1 MGGADNMDIDASGN
15 DVTVGKNNRKT
26 RQDPG
31 NVRAIVQIKTAIL
44 KKKNLGFRCFDN
56 NTSLAA

>member
-1 MGGADNMDIDASGN
+1 MDIDASGN
-15 DVTVGKNNRKT
+15 DVTVGKDNRKT

-31 NVRAIVQIKTAIL
+31 EVRAIVQIKTAIL
-44 KKKNLGFRCFDN
+44 KKNLDFRCFDN